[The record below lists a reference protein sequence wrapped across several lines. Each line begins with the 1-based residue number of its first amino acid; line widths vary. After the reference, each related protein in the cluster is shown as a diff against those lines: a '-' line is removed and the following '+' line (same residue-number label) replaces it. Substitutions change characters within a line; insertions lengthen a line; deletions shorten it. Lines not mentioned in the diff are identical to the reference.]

1 MVGMIEPRRL
11 IIAPSQLSQNGA
23 TLQGGGQIVLS
34 DSAANIISGTG
45 SVTLNNEDNTIDNR
59 TVFFVNCKRTAS

>member
-59 TVFFVNCKRTAS
+59 TVFFVICKRTAS